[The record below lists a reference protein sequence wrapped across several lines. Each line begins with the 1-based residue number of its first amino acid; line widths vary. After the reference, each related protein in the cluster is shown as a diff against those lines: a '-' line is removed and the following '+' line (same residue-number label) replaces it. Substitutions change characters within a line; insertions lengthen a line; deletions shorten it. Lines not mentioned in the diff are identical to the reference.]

1 MHNQFDYV
9 QMKYTVMSQ
18 KTEMKCN
25 LYTFL
30 DVIFNGLNGKQ
41 GWF

>member
-30 DVIFNGLNGKQ
+30 DRGVYSSCDF
-41 GWF
+41 